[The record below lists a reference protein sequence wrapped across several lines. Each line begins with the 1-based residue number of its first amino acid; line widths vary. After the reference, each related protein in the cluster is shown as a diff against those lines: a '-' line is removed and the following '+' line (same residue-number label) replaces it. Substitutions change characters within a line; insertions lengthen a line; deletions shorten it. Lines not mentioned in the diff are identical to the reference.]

1 MDLNVE
7 IYEREVKTMDV
18 GKYVSLAIG
27 IAIIAVIIGV
37 MSPIVAENLLATTG
51 DNVLANASTINT
63 LIQLLM
69 LFVPI
74 VVLLAIVKGAMT
86 KN

>member
-1 MDLNVE
+1 MD
-7 IYEREVKTMDV
+7 IT
-18 GKYVSLAIG
+18 KYVTLAIG
-27 IAIIAVIIGV
+27 IALIAIIVGV
-37 MSPIVAENLLATTG
+37 MGPIVAQNLLPTETG
-51 DNVLANASTINT
+51 EGVTAVLANAATINT

-74 VVLLAIVKGAMT
+74 VALLAIVKGAMS

>member
-1 MDLNVE
+1 
-7 IYEREVKTMDV
+7 MDV

-37 MSPIVAENLLATTG
+37 MGPIVAENLLATTG
-51 DNVLANASTINT
+51 DNVLANAATINT
-63 LIQLLM
+63 LLQLLM

-74 VVLLAIVKGAMT
+74 VVLLAIVKDAMS
-86 KN
+86 KA

>member
-1 MDLNVE
+1 
-7 IYEREVKTMDV
+7 MDV

-37 MSPIVAENLLATTG
+37 MGPIVAENLLATTG
-51 DNVLANASTINT
+51 DNVLANAATINT
-63 LIQLLM
+63 LLQLLM

-74 VVLLAIVKGAMT
+74 VVLLAIVKGAMS
-86 KN
+86 KS

>member
-1 MDLNVE
+1 MD
-7 IYEREVKTMDV
+7 IT
-18 GKYVSLAIG
+18 KYVTLAIG
-27 IAIIAVIIGV
+27 IALIAIIVGV
-37 MSPIVAENLLATTG
+37 MGPIVAQNLLPTETG
-51 DNVLANASTINT
+51 EGVTAVLANAATINT

-74 VVLLAIVKGAMT
+74 VALLAIVKGAMT

>member
-1 MDLNVE
+1 
-7 IYEREVKTMDV
+7 MDV

-37 MSPIVAENLLATTG
+37 MGPIVAENLLATTG

-63 LIQLLM
+63 LLQLLM

-74 VVLLAIVKGAMT
+74 VVLLFIVKSAMS
-86 KN
+86 KS

>member
-1 MDLNVE
+1 
-7 IYEREVKTMDV
+7 MDV

-37 MSPIVAENLLATTG
+37 MGPIVAENLLATTG

-63 LIQLLM
+63 LLQLLM

-74 VVLLAIVKGAMT
+74 VVLLAIVKSAMS
-86 KN
+86 KS